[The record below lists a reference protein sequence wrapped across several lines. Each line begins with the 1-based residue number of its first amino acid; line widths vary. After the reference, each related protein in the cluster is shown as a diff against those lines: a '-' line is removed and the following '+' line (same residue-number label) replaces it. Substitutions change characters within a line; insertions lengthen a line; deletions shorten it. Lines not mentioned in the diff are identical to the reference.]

1 MLERN
6 SSALENG
13 FVSTLNVSHESSSRN
28 LIDRKVR
35 APWSA
40 LIQVCL
46 AAQTAVQFN
55 LNGLTRHS
63 LLNPG
68 AGGPGCRPAIALLM
82 WLAAAA
88 GIAGF
93 DGAPIA
99 LAQNLG
105 TLALGSTSS
114 ATAVI
119 ANLRDNLIWVSNI
132 TTSLR

>member
-1 MLERN
+1 
-6 SSALENG
+6 
-13 FVSTLNVSHESSSRN
+13 
-28 LIDRKVR
+28 
-35 APWSA
+35 
-40 LIQVCL
+40 
-46 AAQTAVQFN
+46 
-55 LNGLTRHS
+55 
-63 LLNPG
+63 
-68 AGGPGCRPAIALLM
+68 M
-82 WLAAAA
+82 WLATAA